1 MQGKRII
8 SIDILKFL
16 AVLLIINSHAD
27 IMYPDHLKM
36 LATGGAIGDVLFLFC
51 SGYTLFRKDLGRFDN
66 WYKRRIN
73 RIYPTVISIAIVAD
87 IVFGHKDTFVHS
99 VLLGGG
105 KPFLN
110 AIMIYY
116 VLLWFIGKYAKDKV
130 KIMFGL
136 VACISLIAYIFCF
149 PYKYETSSLGLY
161 GTTTYFRWI
170 PYFGFMLLG
179 AILGTKNVEI
189 KKLKYKNVVLFAV
202 SFLMFYAFQLL
213 AKHYRP
219 IAPIQIVTL
228 IPLIGIVY
236 YLYKICN
243 SSMFSRLY
251 QNKIAHAVIM
261 TIAGLCLESYLIQ
274 EYCFTSAWNSIFPLN
289 VLFIYVIILLVSYIV
304 RCIARLFSQIFRE
317 KEFEWKAII
326 KIY

>member
-1 MQGKRII
+1 
-8 SIDILKFL
+8 
-16 AVLLIINSHAD
+16 
-27 IMYPDHLKM
+27 
-36 LATGGAIGDVLFLFC
+36 
-51 SGYTLFRKDLGRFDN
+51 
-66 WYKRRIN
+66 
-73 RIYPTVISIAIVAD
+73 
-87 IVFGHKDTFVHS
+87 
-99 VLLGGG
+99 
-105 KPFLN
+105 
-110 AIMIYY
+110 
-116 VLLWFIGKYAKDKV
+116 
-130 KIMFGL
+130 
-136 VACISLIAYIFCF
+136 
-149 PYKYETSSLGLY
+149 
-161 GTTTYFRWI
+161 
-170 PYFGFMLLG
+170 MLLG

-202 SFLMFYAFQLL
+202 SFLMFYAIQLL

-243 SSMFSRLY
+243 SSLFSRLY
-251 QNKIAHAVIM
+251 QNKIAHAFIM